1 MKGKKDKQSF
11 QTYRNRDLMRSSLS
25 DTIWLSEKRKRL
37 LLLLMEGPRDID
49 QIKKS
54 LNVTSKAM
62 MPQIKILM
70 DHDLVLE
77 EDRVFSLS
85 DVGKIIVDNM
95 NPLLNTLEVIEENP
109 EYWATRDLSPIPAE
123 FTQKLGELGDCMVI
137 EPDINHLFDLPEE
150 FTENLGKANKV
161 RTMLSY
167 FHPLYPK
174 LYSEIAQKGIE
185 LDLILTEMVY
195 ERMIEEC
202 YEDISD
208 MANMENTNLYILR
221 NGVSTTIA
229 VTDMFVYLCL
239 FNKKGIYDHKKI
251 MSFDDSGIQWGERFF
266 DYYKS
271 KAELINKL

>member
-1 MKGKKDKQSF
+1 
-11 QTYRNRDLMRSSLS
+11 MRSSLS

-37 LLLLMEGPRDID
+37 LLLLMEGPRDMD

-70 DHDLVLE
+70 DNDLVLE

-85 DVGKIIVDNM
+85 EVGKIIVDNM
-95 NPLLNTLEVIEENP
+95 NPLLSTLEVIEENP
-109 EYWATRDLSPIPAE
+109 EYWATRDLSPIPSRL
-123 FTQKLGELGDCMVI
+123 TQKLGELGDCMVI

-150 FTENLGKANKV
+150 FTENLGKAAKV

-174 LYSEIAQKGIE
+174 LYSEISQKGIE
-185 LDLILTEMVY
+185 LDLIFTEMVY

-202 YEDISD
+202 YEEINT
-208 MANMENTNLYILR
+208 MANSKNTKLYILK
-221 NGVSTTIA
+221 NDIATTIA
-229 VTDMFVYLCL
+229 VTDMFVYICL
-239 FNKKGIYDHKKI
+239 FNKNGIYDHKKI
-251 MSFDDSGIQWGERFF
+251 MSFDDSAIKWGERFF
-266 DYYKS
+266 DSYKE
-271 KAELINKL
+271 KAEQINKL